1 MGAVL
6 AVNWPGHST
15 TMTGEYQSS
24 PTPNQQYEDDDDGDD
39 EVVTTATLE
48 RAGDVHVLCTD
59 RELVLGRMVLM
70 LTEITYT
77 DSEVLQ
83 LVRRRQDGCSEG
95 DTL

>member
-1 MGAVL
+1 
-6 AVNWPGHST
+6 
-15 TMTGEYQSS
+15 MTGEYQSS

-83 LVRRRQDGCSEG
+83 LVRRREDGCIEG
-95 DTL
+95 STL